1 MRLLIDAGN
10 SRLKWRLDQCGVIVD
25 QGVGVIDDI
34 DPVPGLS
41 TRTTDISRVAVSTV
55 ASEER
60 RLRLLRHLASRVSAP
75 AECYWSEPYRNGLVN
90 AYLDCRQMG
99 ADRWHAMY
107 GAWQKR
113 KHGPG
118 YTIVDAGS
126 AITVDY
132 VDSSG
137 RHLGGYIL
145 PGLRMMLR
153 SLKVDAARIGFD
165 SEQVSDMRPG
175 MSTGECVNHGL
186 AWLSGALID
195 RIHSDSVE
203 FGVPDILVTGG
214 DAERLLHLGLAA
226 KYHPSLVL
234 EGLAA
239 IDTETYAK

>member
-1 MRLLIDAGN
+1 
-10 SRLKWRLDQCGVIVD
+10 
-25 QGVGVIDDI
+25 
-34 DPVPGLS
+34 
-41 TRTTDISRVAVSTV
+41 
-55 ASEER
+55 
-60 RLRLLRHLASRVSAP
+60 
-75 AECYWSEPYRNGLVN
+75 
-90 AYLDCRQMG
+90 
-99 ADRWHAMY
+99 MY